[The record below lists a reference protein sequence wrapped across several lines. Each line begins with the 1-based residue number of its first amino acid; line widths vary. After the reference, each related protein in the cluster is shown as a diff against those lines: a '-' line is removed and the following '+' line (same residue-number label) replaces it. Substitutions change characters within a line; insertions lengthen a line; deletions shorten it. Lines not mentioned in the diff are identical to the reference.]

1 MSRSIFPAAGSAAA
15 DAGTA
20 ASPHLFDAAA
30 LAVVGDGWLLGQAQA
45 QRFFNNFADQT
56 GQLWSQAGELLATT
70 HQLAY
75 YKE

>member
-30 LAVVGDGWLLGQAQA
+30 LAAVGGG
-45 QRFFNNFADQT
+45 
-56 GQLWSQAGELLATT
+56 
-70 HQLAY
+70 
-75 YKE
+75 